1 MLRFKLVWMPSSS
14 PVFDE
19 KWMGG
24 MSRSANQRKA
34 APSTKPIAAT
44 AHGGMGPPSD
54 IFIAGLR
61 ETRSCSNHN
70 ARCKAEHHVERS
82 LIYCFKEKLN
92 LSQVRHSQVKGL
104 QKR

>member
-19 KWMGG
+19 KWMCG

-54 IFIAGLR
+54 IFMAGSKRDQKLAAII
-61 ETRSCSNHN
+61 TPDAKPSIMLS
-70 ARCKAEHHVERS
+70 AR
-82 LIYCFKEKLN
+82 
-92 LSQVRHSQVKGL
+92 
-104 QKR
+104 